1 MSRFEEERTILER
14 GLFFKIVCGA
24 GNEDPEEV
32 RRLSRV
38 YTLAGALGIDVS
50 ANVDVVR
57 ASMRGIDQAFSIASS
72 LGIELKTRPFIT
84 VSVGLKGDP
93 HVRKAVIHK
102 DLCTDCGLCSENC
115 DQKAIESGP
124 PVNVI
129 KVRCIGCGKC
139 DEVCPANA
147 VEFYTRKVDFKEILP
162 KCLDAG
168 AENLELHAI
177 IADNDAVMKDW
188 EIITNALPD
197 QYVSMC
203 LDRSQLGNEY
213 LIRRIRQAVSLAGD
227 RQIIQADG
235 APMSGGKDDYN
246 TTLQAVAIADIV
258 QKSGLPVKVLLSGG
272 TNIKTGEL
280 AKLCG
285 LTVHGVS
292 IGTNARN
299 LVRKEISDPGFG
311 QNLELTSQA
320 VQKAKWL
327 VESNLKFIR
336 LDSNRGS

>member
-14 GLFFKIVCGA
+14 GQFFKVVCGA

-32 RRLSRV
+32 RRLSTV

-50 ANVDVVR
+50 ANVDVVK
-57 ASMRGIDQAFSIASS
+57 ASTEGIDQAFSIASS
-72 LGIELKTRPFIT
+72 LGTDLKTRPFIT

-93 HVRKAVIHK
+93 HVRKAAILE

-124 PVNVI
+124 PVEVI
-129 KVRCIGCGKC
+129 TVRCIGCGKC
-139 DEVCPANA
+139 DEVCPAGA
-147 VEFYTRKVDFKEILP
+147 VEFYTRKVDFKDILP

-177 IADNDAVMKDW
+177 IANDDAVMDDW
-188 EIITNALPD
+188 ETIINILPD
-197 QYVSMC
+197 QYLSMC
-203 LDRSQLGNEY
+203 LDRSHLGNEH
-213 LIRRIRQAVSLAGD
+213 LIRRMRQAMSLTGV

-246 TTLQAVAIADIV
+246 TTLQAIAIADIV

-299 LVRKEISDPGFG
+299 LVRKEISDSGFG
-311 QNLELTSQA
+311 KNPELISQA
-320 VQKAKWL
+320 VRKARWL

-336 LDSNRGS
+336 RD